1 MKTKIR
7 KIVGQFQPQSMQLV
21 RDITRYEGTFGMFV
35 CAETDFFFFV
45 GKNCDEDIFDCKEN
59 SCPPSAT
66 CVDLTGKFY
75 CQCPFNLTG
84 DDCRKSEYAVS
95 GRRLDSALCCCLV
108 SCCRISRHVMIFVIC
123 ISAIQVDY
131 DLYFSDPT
139 RSSASL
145 VVPFFLG
152 AKSSL
157 TIAMWVQFTQKDE
170 GGIFFSLYSVSYV
183 DNLFCTLVFP
193 TQGSTQCH

>member
-1 MKTKIR
+1 
-7 KIVGQFQPQSMQLV
+7 
-21 RDITRYEGTFGMFV
+21 
-35 CAETDFFFFV
+35 
-45 GKNCDEDIFDCKEN
+45 
-59 SCPPSAT
+59 
-66 CVDLTGKFY
+66 
-75 CQCPFNLTG
+75 
-84 DDCRKSEYAVS
+84 
-95 GRRLDSALCCCLV
+95 
-108 SCCRISRHVMIFVIC
+108 MIFVIF

-131 DLYFSDPT
+131 DMYFSDPT

-183 DNLFCTLVFP
+183 VSLVYTAVF
-193 TQGSTQCH
+193 SV

>member
-1 MKTKIR
+1 MTAGKVSTFTIKIDSPFHCLLAFDTIS
-7 KIVGQFQPQSMQLV
+7 KF
-21 RDITRYEGTFGMFV
+21 IT
-35 CAETDFFFFV
+35 
-45 GKNCDEDIFDCKEN
+45 IF
-59 SCPPSAT
+59 
-66 CVDLTGKFY
+66 
-75 CQCPFNLTG
+75 
-84 DDCRKSEYAVS
+84 
-95 GRRLDSALCCCLV
+95 
-108 SCCRISRHVMIFVIC
+108 IIF

-170 GGIFFSLYSVSYV
+170 GGIFFSLYSVLYV
-183 DNLFCTLVFP
+183 ENKMYFEPFSFLFQFLPSLFLVSFFLFF
-193 TQGSTQCH
+193 SFESKLNNNSF

>member
-1 MKTKIR
+1 MLKLI
-7 KIVGQFQPQSMQLV
+7 
-21 RDITRYEGTFGMFV
+21 
-35 CAETDFFFFV
+35 FFLV
-45 GKNCDEDIFDCKEN
+45 GKNCDEDIVDCKEN

-66 CVDLTGKFY
+66 CIDLTGKFY

-84 DDCRKSEYAVS
+84 DDCRKSEYAVCVCT
-95 GRRLDSALCCCLV
+95 LDNALCCLV
-108 SCCRISRHVMIFVIC
+108 SFCRISKHVLIFVIY

-157 TIAMWVQFTQKDE
+157 TIAMWVQFIQKDE

-183 DNLFCTLVFP
+183 ANLVCTLVFSK
-193 TQGSTQCH
+193 QGNTKCH

>member
-1 MKTKIR
+1 MT
-7 KIVGQFQPQSMQLV
+7 
-21 RDITRYEGTFGMFV
+21 
-35 CAETDFFFFV
+35 A
-45 GKNCDEDIFDCKEN
+45 GK
-59 SCPPSAT
+59 
-66 CVDLTGKFY
+66 
-75 CQCPFNLTG
+75 
-84 DDCRKSEYAVS
+84 VS
-95 GRRLDSALCCCLV
+95 TPAIKLDSDFNCFLAFW
-108 SCCRISRHVMIFVIC
+108 RIPKCIIGFVTF

-145 VVPFFLG
+145 VVPFFIG

-183 DNLFCTLVFP
+183 ENKM
-193 TQGSTQCH
+193 

>member
-1 MKTKIR
+1 MRTLQIAR
-7 KIVGQFQPQSMQLV
+7 RTLVLHLQPALTSLASSTVSAPSISLV
-21 RDITRYEGTFGMFV
+21 MTAEKVSNSAIKLYSTFRYFV
-35 CAETDFFFFV
+35 AF
-45 GKNCDEDIFDCKEN
+45 
-59 SCPPSAT
+59 
-66 CVDLTGKFY
+66 
-75 CQCPFNLTG
+75 
-84 DDCRKSEYAVS
+84 
-95 GRRLDSALCCCLV
+95 
-108 SCCRISRHVMIFVIC
+108 CRIPKCIMSYVTF

-183 DNLFCTLVFP
+183 E
-193 TQGSTQCH
+193 SIM